1 MLNEIR
7 NNHKLFR
14 TLKRKSN
21 VGGVN
26 SVTMSHA
33 KLINQIY
40 AIDKVISY
48 FLHCWIVKLTF
59 LAFIKGINSVIHYS
73 VNIYLFKVNNRNIGK
88 RCQICSKLTIKTI
101 EWRQWRLSGSFI
113 VNFGHIS
120 HVFLELLLLA
130 LNKWILAE

>member
-1 MLNEIR
+1 MPNEIR
-7 NNHKLFR
+7 SNHKLFR

-40 AIDKVISY
+40 ANDKVISY

-59 LAFIKGINSVIHYS
+59 LAFIKGINSVIQYS

-88 RCQICSKLTIKTI
+88 RCQICSKLTTKTI

-120 HVFLELLLLA
+120 HAFLELLLLA
-130 LNKWILAE
+130 LNKWMLAE